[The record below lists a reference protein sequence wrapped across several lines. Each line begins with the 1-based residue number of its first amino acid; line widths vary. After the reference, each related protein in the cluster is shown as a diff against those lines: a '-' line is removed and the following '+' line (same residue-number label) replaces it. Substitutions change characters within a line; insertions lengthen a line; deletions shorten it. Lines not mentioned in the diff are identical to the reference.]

1 MEQRLSAESKPA
13 RQRLLDRRSVG
24 HSHWDRAEETEQ
36 REEQRQAEARRAAG
50 QVRAPEEAAL
60 AAQRAGGRQHHR
72 LPPAEAVGVVPVL
85 HGHRDHLAGAEV
97 HLDPPVQLPER
108 RQRRGPHPHHQIL
121 LLAQLRVELANTQG
135 EATK

>member
-24 HSHWDRAEETEQ
+24 HSHWDGAEETEQ

-72 LPPAEAVGVVPVL
+72 LPPAEAVAVVPVL

-108 RQRRGPHPHHQIL
+108 WQRRGSHPDDQVFL
-121 LLAQLRVELANTQG
+121 PAQLFKFVYKCR
-135 EATK
+135 